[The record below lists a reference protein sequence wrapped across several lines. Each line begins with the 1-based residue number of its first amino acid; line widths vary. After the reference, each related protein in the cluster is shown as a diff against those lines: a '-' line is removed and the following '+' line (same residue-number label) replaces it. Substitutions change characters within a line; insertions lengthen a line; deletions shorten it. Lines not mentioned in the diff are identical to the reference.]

1 MNLYPLTFHPI
12 PKPRPWGGRALAEL
26 YQKPLPAAVPVG
38 ESWEI
43 SDRPGDASV
52 IAHGP
57 LAGRDLRWLMEH
69 HGPAVLGAARAPG
82 GRFPLLVKILDARE
96 VLSVQVH
103 PPPAVAARLGGE
115 PKTEL
120 WYVTRAGPDARV
132 WAGLKA
138 GTTRAD
144 FEQRLRAGRVAECL
158 HQIPVRPGDAL
169 WLPSGRVHAL
179 GAGLVIF
186 EIQQNSDTTYRVFD
200 WNRVGPDGRPRALH
214 LEAALASLDFGDH
227 EPGLIAAPWQ
237 AEGPWQWRRLADHE
251 LFRVTEFR
259 ARQAAS
265 RTWTGERAVVF
276 GVVTGELRLAAPA
289 ASAPALEPPR
299 LGPGRFA
306 LVPAAALPVQLEAAA
321 DTTFLAATPG

>member
-1 MNLYPLTFHPI
+1 
-12 PKPRPWGGRALAEL
+12 
-26 YQKPLPAAVPVG
+26 
-38 ESWEI
+38 
-43 SDRPGDASV
+43 
-52 IAHGP
+52 
-57 LAGRDLRWLMEH
+57 
-69 HGPAVLGAARAPG
+69 
-82 GRFPLLVKILDARE
+82 
-96 VLSVQVH
+96 
-103 PPPAVAARLGGE
+103 
-115 PKTEL
+115 
-120 WYVTRAGPDARV
+120 
-132 WAGLKA
+132 
-138 GTTRAD
+138 
-144 FEQRLRAGRVAECL
+144 
-158 HQIPVRPGDAL
+158 VRPGDAL

-265 RTWTGERAVVF
+265 RTWTGERAVVCG
-276 GVVTGELRLAAPA
+276 GVAGELRLSAPA